1 MARMRGRLLFDSKE
15 AEVLYCNSNAFTFAL
30 SSVWATNTPEQTPY
44 HQIALRPTP
53 YHSLHVIRKGHCT
66 FIFPDGSM
74 IQVPEGKFI
83 IIPPGLSDKILTEST
98 SFSKLTF
105 RFRIE
110 PTPTKEG
117 ELYAA
122 FNEYVKTV
130 RTYSFSQNTAIL
142 DEQIRLL
149 YEEPGYDLHATLLSL
164 GQALVLSVVNTVMKV
179 HDEKMLI
186 HDARIRQVVENLD
199 HNICADTT
207 VNSLAERVQLSS
219 RQLNRLFG
227 KELGMTAGEYIIK
240 ARQNRLRQLLMNPE
254 LSLAD
259 IVCMMNYSDLA
270 SLGRDFKHAEGL
282 TPKQFR
288 KTMKIRE

>member
-1 MARMRGRLLFDSKE
+1 MARMRGRLLYDSKE
-15 AEVLYCNSNAFTFAL
+15 KEVLYCDSNAFTFTL
-30 SSVWATNTPEQTPY
+30 SSVWATNTPEQIPY
-44 HQIALRPTP
+44 HQIGLRPTS
-53 YHSLHVIRKGHCT
+53 YHAIHVIRKGYCT
-66 FIFPDGSM
+66 FIFPDGRM
-74 IQVPEGKFI
+74 INVPEGEFI

-98 SFSKLTF
+98 SFSKLAL

-110 PTPTKEG
+110 PKPTEDGK
-117 ELYAA
+117 LYAA

-130 RTYSFSQNTAIL
+130 RTYSFSQNTAML

-149 YEEPGYDLHATLLSL
+149 YEEPGHDLGSTLMSL
-164 GQALVLSVVNTVMKV
+164 GQTLVLRVVNTVMKV

-186 HDARIRQVVENLD
+186 HDARIRQVVENLE
-199 HNICADTT
+199 HNVCADTT
-207 VNSLAERVQLSS
+207 VSLLAEKAQLSP

-240 ARQNRLRQLLMNPE
+240 TRQNRLRQLLMNPE

-282 TPKQFR
+282 TPRQFR
-288 KTMKIRE
+288 KTMKVRE

>member
-1 MARMRGRLLFDSKE
+1 MLIKRGKLLYVGRGDD
-15 AEVLYCNSNAFTFAL
+15 VLHCENNAFIFAL

-105 RFRIE
+105 WFRIE

-130 RTYSFSQNTAIL
+130 RTYSFSQNTAML

-219 RQLNRLFG
+219 RQLNRLFCT
-227 KELGMTAGEYIIK
+227 ELGVTAGEYIIK
-240 ARQNRLRQLLMNPE
+240 TRQKRLRELLMDPA
-254 LSLAD
+254 LSLAN
-259 IVCMMNYSDLA
+259 IVCMMNYSDITAL
-270 SLGRDFKHAEGL
+270 SRDFKRAEGL
-282 TPKQFR
+282 TPQ
-288 KTMKIRE
+288 TVPEDNESS